1 MTSQWAPRATFTKF
15 EDSTQEEWAE
25 IIRQLPLTQAM
36 AGQNVIDQL
45 RLLERDHGGFPVSRL
60 EHSLQTA
67 TRAEEDGRDEEYVL
81 CALIHDIGDTLAPY
95 NHPSI
100 AAGLLKPFVSEA
112 NHWMVEHHGIFQGYY
127 FWHLHRRRPQRPRRL
142 PRLAVLRVHGGVLR
156 QVRPDRLRPRLRERP
171 ARPLRTPDPQV
182 PRPQAL
188 RERTSWCLTPGVWH
202 RRGRRSP
209 SGRRPGG
216 SRSGGRRRGRCGGSR
231 AAAGRRH
238 APPSSTVSKN

>member
-1 MTSQWAPRATFTKF
+1 VTSNDSAPRATFTKF

-100 AAGLLKPFVSEA
+100 AAGLLEPFVSEA

-127 FWHLHRRRPQRPRRL
+127 FWHFIGADRNARDAYRDSPYYEYTEEFCAKYDQTAFDPDYVSAPLTHYEPLIRQYLVPKE
-142 PRLAVLRVHGGVLR
+142 LA
-156 QVRPDRLRPRLRERP
+156 DTYN
-171 ARPLRTPDPQV
+171 AFT
-182 PRPQAL
+182 
-188 RERTSWCLTPGVWH
+188 
-202 RRGRRSP
+202 
-209 SGRRPGG
+209 
-216 SRSGGRRRGRCGGSR
+216 
-231 AAAGRRH
+231 
-238 APPSSTVSKN
+238 